1 MYPYFVTAGEYNT
14 IQLVSNYVIVILLAS
29 VIILFIIDMLHSER
43 IKVLKKT
50 IETKEVRIV
59 VLETNQ
65 NLGNEIIH
73 KQEEEIDLLEIKL
86 EKYKEAFLGFSNSL
100 VDSMGA
106 VDIAL
111 RNFALPRQSE
121 LAEKLEEKIWNQEIE
136 QEQK

>member
-1 MYPYFVTAGEYNT
+1 VTAGEYNT

-121 LAEKLEEKIWNQEIE
+121 LAEKLEERIWNQEIE